1 MAGGG
6 LCAGVSMRSCKPQAA
21 SCKPFAA
28 RYSLFAIRR
37 SYTQLISKLFF
48 KLGEAASSKLQAAS
62 LGIHTI
68 GKQVFFKRE
77 AVCGSLLAAR
87 RSYTQLISKLF
98 FKLGEAASSKL
109 IIVTILIGNHWKKSR
124 C

>member
-48 KLGEAASSKLQAAS
+48 KLGEGASFKHQAAS
-62 LGIHTI
+62 GKLGRTHNWKA
-68 GKQVFFKRE
+68 GFFKRE
-77 AVCGSLLAAR
+77 AVRGSLLAAR
-87 RSYTQLISKLF
+87 RSYTQLISKLY
-98 FKLGEAASSKL
+98 FKLGEAASFMPQAPCGL
-109 IIVTILIGNHWKKSR
+109 NTQF
-124 C
+124 

>member
-6 LCAGVSMRSCKPQAA
+6 LCAGVSMR

-98 FKLGEAASSKL
+98 FKLGEAASFMPQAPCGL
-109 IIVTILIGNHWKKSR
+109 NTQF
-124 C
+124 